1 MGVVM
6 VDVSAVTKDYRM
18 GKIKVPA
25 LRGVD
30 LKIAAGEMVAI
41 MGPSGSGKSTL
52 MNVLGCLDRPSS
64 GHYRLHGEEVSQK
77 SDRQFGD
84 PNAGDKVLFCRRSV
98 GKRGIAPY
106 LSWPVWKQ

>member
-41 MGPSGSGKSTL
+41 MGPSGSG
-52 MNVLGCLDRPSS
+52 
-64 GHYRLHGEEVSQK
+64 
-77 SDRQFGD
+77 
-84 PNAGDKVLFCRRSV
+84 
-98 GKRGIAPY
+98 
-106 LSWPVWKQ
+106 